1 MSKKYVLFDLDGTLT
16 DSCDGILNSI
26 EYALKSYGITVED
39 RDSLRPF
46 LGPPLAESVKK
57 YYGFDDEK
65 ALDFVGKY
73 REYFSV
79 KGLFENQVYPGIE
92 ALLQELKDQGYILM
106 VATSKPEPFT
116 CRILDHFDLTKYF
129 DFIGGAT
136 MDERRVH
143 KGDVIRYVLESNH
156 LENLAEI
163 MMVGDR
169 RNDVQGAKENGI
181 EVTGVL
187 YGYGDLEELQTAGAD
202 YIAETV
208 ADIQKFL

>member
-187 YGYGDLEELQTAGAD
+187 YGYGNLEELQTAGAD

>member
-16 DSCDGILNSI
+16 DSRDGILNSI